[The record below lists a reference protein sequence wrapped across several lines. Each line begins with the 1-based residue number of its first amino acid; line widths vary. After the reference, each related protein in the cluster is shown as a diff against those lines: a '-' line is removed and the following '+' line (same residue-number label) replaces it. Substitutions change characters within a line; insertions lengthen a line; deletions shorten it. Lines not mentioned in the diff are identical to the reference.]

1 MTRNVAILGAGIG
14 EKHLIAYA
22 RLTDRFTVTDI
33 CDLNTDRAQRLASR
47 VGARASSDLDAVL
60 NDPVVDIID
69 ICLPPPLHV
78 PVTLKA
84 LALGKHVILEKPIA
98 GSLKEADMLREAEA
112 KSSGRIFPVFQYR
125 YGRAFESMERLRQAG
140 FLSRPLVASL
150 ETHWNR
156 GKDYYGIPWRG
167 TWEHELGG
175 VVLSH
180 AIHAHDLLTTA
191 FGPIAQVSSFL
202 ATLVNPIETEDCAAI
217 SLRMK
222 NGATATSSITLGAA
236 GNTSRLR
243 FIYDGMTIES
253 DNSDKYPYTPGEA
266 DWNFQARDPLRQAE
280 VNDIIASIK
289 HGGEGFEGFCT
300 AIADALDGRPSNEVT
315 LDDGIA
321 AIELATAIY
330 HSDRIGSQISLPMD
344 RSLSICN
351 GLTP

>member
-14 EKHLIAYA
+14 EKHLTAYA

-33 CDLNTDRAQRLASR
+33 CDLNIDRARHLATQ
-47 VGARASSDLDAVL
+47 VGARASSDLHAVL
-60 NDPVVDIID
+60 ADPAVDIVD

-78 PVTLKA
+78 PVTLEA
-84 LALGKHVILEKPIA
+84 MELGKHVILEKPIA
-98 GSLKEADMLREAEA
+98 GSLKEADLLVKAEA
-112 KSSGRIFPVFQYR
+112 ASSRRIFPVFQYR
-125 YGRAFESMERLRQAG
+125 YGRAFEGIRRLRQAG
-140 FLSRPLVASL
+140 FLSRPLASSL

-156 GKDYYGIPWRG
+156 GSDYYGVPWRG

-175 VVLSH
+175 AVLSH

-191 FGPIAQVSSFL
+191 FGPVAEVSSFL

-217 SLRMK
+217 TLRMK

-236 GNTSRLR
+236 SNTSRLR
-243 FIYDGMTIES
+243 LIYDDMTIES
-253 DNSDKYPYTPGEA
+253 DNSDEFAYAPGEA
-266 DWNFQARDPLRQAE
+266 DWIFQGRDPLRQAE
-280 VNDIIASIK
+280 IDDIIASVQ

-300 AIADALDGRPSNEVT
+300 AIADALDGRPGSEVT
-315 LDDGIA
+315 LADGIA

-330 HSDRIGSQISLPMD
+330 HSDRIGGRISLPLD

-351 GLTP
+351 SLAP